1 MVMIRKKGSGA
12 SLKTMHHLLEEEVPV
27 ES

>member
-1 MVMIRKKGSGA
+1 MIRKRASGA
-12 SLKTMHHLLEEEVPV
+12 SLKTVHHLLEEEVPV